1 MSLNINGDY
10 QIIELIKRIKEE
22 KRNTIG
28 TLELHPR
35 NVKIV
40 VRWQYQGYEETF
52 KGVIKFQNKTF
63 TWDTTALS
71 LKHGFAINE
80 LLGF

>member
-40 VRWQYQGYEETF
+40 VR
-52 KGVIKFQNKTF
+52 
-63 TWDTTALS
+63 
-71 LKHGFAINE
+71 
-80 LLGF
+80 